1 MEVLL
6 LGIYS
11 FFVWLIF
18 IKFKW
23 LPWNTASQVTVAIIP
38 IVALTILIL
47 VLNAVAPSS
56 ADVRVFKYT
65 VPIVSQVRGR
75 VLEVPVEEGNRL
87 VKKGDV
93 LFRVDPTPYQLTVN
107 SLTAQLVGAKGGDK
121 QLREQLRAAEGN
133 TAAVRAR
140 INLTRTRVEQNREL
154 AATGAGNRFDLE
166 QSETDLRDLEAQ
178 LSASIANESQV
189 RAQLAATVGGDIASV
204 AKVRADLANA
214 QWELEQTT
222 VRSPCDCYVIN
233 LALRPGAFV
242 AGMPFNPVM
251 TLVEADGQVVA
262 LFNQNELHQVAPGN
276 YAEFSLKTNPGRI
289 VRATVDSVIWAQGM
303 GQMQQSGTIP
313 MTGVLAAPPNR
324 FAVKFDIR
332 DEDRELLIAAGAA
345 GHAAIYTERA
355 KAIHILR
362 MVILRVGAYTDYL
375 ILKLH

>member
-1 MEVLL
+1 MEILL
-6 LGIYS
+6 LGIYGA
-11 FFVWLIF
+11 FVWLIF

-23 LPWNTASQVTVAIIP
+23 LPWNTVSQVTVAIIP
-38 IVALTILIL
+38 IVALTVLIL
-47 VLNAVAPSS
+47 VLNVVAPSS

-75 VLEVPVEEGNRL
+75 VIEVPVEEGNRL

-107 SLTAQLVGAKGGDK
+107 SLMAQLVGAKGGNE
-121 QLREQLRAAEGN
+121 QLREQLRSAEGN
-133 TAAVRAR
+133 TAAIRSR
-140 INLTRTRVEQNREL
+140 IKLTQTRVQQNREL

-178 LSASIANESQV
+178 LSTAIANEAQV
-189 RAQLAATVGGDIASV
+189 RAQLTATVGGDIASV
-204 AKVRADLANA
+204 AKIKADLANA
-214 QWELEQTT
+214 EWELEQTT
-222 VRSPCDCYVIN
+222 VRSPCECYVIN

-262 LFNQNELHQVAPGN
+262 LFNQNELHQIAPGN
-276 YAEFSLKTNPGRI
+276 YAEYSLKTNPGRI
-289 VRATVDSVIWAQGM
+289 VRAKVDSIIWAQGM
-303 GQMQQSGTIP
+303 GQMQQSGTLP

-324 FAVKFDIR
+324 FAVKFDIE
-332 DEDRELLIAAGAA
+332 DADRELLIAAGAA
-345 GHAAIYTERA
+345 GHAAVYTESA